1 MPAASDDTAPEAPA
15 MSTNARNGDF
25 VDAGGLRTYYEVA
38 GDGSPLLL
46 LHGGMCPVETFDGLT
61 PLLAAQHR
69 VYTPERRGHGR
80 TPDVEGPITF
90 AIMAADTI
98 AFMEALPL
106 ERADLVGWSDGAA
119 VALRVALRRP
129 DLVRRLVLIGQ
140 PVNSASVDASAKS
153 ELEEKGIDVLPP
165 FLRDLYAAVSPD
177 GPEHFETV
185 FEKLSPQWLSDDEI
199 ELADLKA
206 VQAPTL
212 VMAGEQD
219 VLTAEHGAEMRDAL
233 PDGRL
238 QIVADASHGLPMEQ
252 PDVTSRFVLDFLAG

>member
-1 MPAASDDTAPEAPA
+1 
-15 MSTNARNGDF
+15 MSANPRNGDY
-25 VDAGGLRTYYEVA
+25 VDAGGLRTYHEVT

-46 LHGGMCPVETFDGLT
+46 LHGGMCPVETLDGLT
-61 PLLAAQHR
+61 PLLATRHR

-80 TPDVEGPITF
+80 TPDADGPITF

-98 AFMEALPL
+98 AFMEAVGLG
-106 ERADLVGWSDGAA
+106 RADCVGWSDGAA

-129 DLVRRLVLIGQ
+129 DLLRRLVLIGQ
-140 PVNSASVDASAKS
+140 PVNSASVDPGARS
-153 ELEEKGIDVLPP
+153 ELEEQGISVLPP

-177 GPEHFETV
+177 GPGHFETV
-185 FEKLSPQWLSDDEI
+185 FEKLSPNWLSDDEL

-212 VMAGEQD
+212 VIAGEQD
-219 VLTAEHGAEMRDAL
+219 VLTAEHAAEMQDAL

-238 QIVADASHGLPMEQ
+238 EIVAGASHGLPMEQ
-252 PDVTSRFVLDFLAG
+252 PEVTSRLVLDFLAG

>member
-1 MPAASDDTAPEAPA
+1 MT
-15 MSTNARNGDF
+15 TNARNGEY
-25 VDAGGLRTYYEVA
+25 VDAGRLRTYYEVA
-38 GDGSPLLL
+38 GDGGPLLL

-98 AFMEALPL
+98 AFMEAVGL
-106 ERADLVGWSDGAA
+106 ERADCVGWSDGAA

-140 PVNSASVDASAKS
+140 PVNSANVPAPARS
-153 ELEEKGIDVLPP
+153 ELKEQGIGVLPP

-185 FEKLSPQWLSDDEI
+185 FEKLSPSWLADDELR
-199 ELADLKA
+199 LADLEA

-212 VMAGEQD
+212 VMAGERD
-219 VLTAEHGAEMRDAL
+219 VLTAEHAAEMLDAL

-238 QIVADASHGLPMEQ
+238 EIVAGTSHGLPMEK
-252 PDVTSRFVLDFLAG
+252 PDVTSRIVLDFLAGSAALDTRFA

>member
-1 MPAASDDTAPEAPA
+1 M
-15 MSTNARNGDF
+15 TNARNGDY

-38 GDGSPLLL
+38 GGGSPLLL

-61 PLLAAQHR
+61 PLLAARHR
-69 VYTPERRGHGR
+69 VYLPERRGHGR
-80 TPDVEGPITF
+80 TPDVEGPMTF

-98 AFMEALPL
+98 AFVEALGL
-106 ERADLVGWSDGAA
+106 EEVDCVGWSDGAA
-119 VALRVALRRP
+119 VALRVALRRA

-140 PVNSASVDASAKS
+140 PLNSASVDASAKS
-153 ELEEKGIDVLPP
+153 ELREQGINVLPP
-165 FLRDLYAAVSPD
+165 FLRDLYGAVSPD
-177 GPEHFETV
+177 GPEHFERV
-185 FEKLSPQWLSDDEI
+185 FEKLSPNWLSDEEL

-219 VLTAEHGAEMRDAL
+219 LLTSHHAAEMRDAL

-238 QIVADASHGLPMEQ
+238 EIVAGASHALPMEQ
-252 PDVTSRFVLDFLAG
+252 PDVTSRLVLDFLAG

>member
-1 MPAASDDTAPEAPA
+1 MPSDAPE
-15 MSTNARNGDF
+15 RVQDYI
-25 VDAGGLRTYYEVA
+25 DAGGLRTYYEVA
-38 GDGSPLLL
+38 GDGSPLVL

-61 PLLAAQHR
+61 PLLASQHH

-80 TPDVEGPITF
+80 TPDLEGPITF

-98 AFMEALPL
+98 AFMEALGL
-106 ERADLVGWSDGAA
+106 ERAEFVGWSDGAA
-119 VALRVALRRP
+119 VALRVALGRP

-140 PVNSASVDASAKS
+140 PVNSASVDAAAKS
-153 ELEEKGIDVLPP
+153 ELEKQGIGVLPP

-177 GPEHFETV
+177 GPDHFEAV
-185 FEKLSPQWLSDDEI
+185 FEKLSLQWLSDDEI

-219 VLTAEHGAEMRDAL
+219 MLTARHAAEMRDAL

-238 QIVADASHGLPMEQ
+238 EIVANASHGLPMEQ
-252 PDVTSRFVLDFLAG
+252 PDVTSRIVLDFLAG

>member
-1 MPAASDDTAPEAPA
+1 MTTKPRS
-15 MSTNARNGDF
+15 GDY
-25 VDAGGLRTYYEVA
+25 VDAGGLRTYYEVT
-38 GDGSPLLL
+38 GDGDALLL

-90 AIMAADTI
+90 SIMAADTI
-98 AFMEALPL
+98 AFMDAVGV

-119 VALRVALRRP
+119 VALRVALRRS

-140 PVNSASVDASAKS
+140 PVNSASVPAPARS
-153 ELEEKGIDVLPP
+153 ELEQQGIGVLPP
-165 FLRDLYAAVSPD
+165 FLRDLYAGVSPD
-177 GPEHFETV
+177 GAEHFETV
-185 FEKLSPQWLSDDEI
+185 FEKLSPSWLSDDELG
-199 ELADLKA
+199 LADLEA

-219 VLTAEHGAEMRDAL
+219 VLTAEHAAEMRDAL

-238 QIVADASHGLPMEQ
+238 EIVAGASHGLPMER
-252 PDVTSRFVLDFLAG
+252 PDVTSRLVLDFLAV